1 MSMQMQTDA
10 TPAAQRGRDSSA
22 YAKPAALSG
31 ALLQRGRARA
41 PRLEEVPPLPRNEAA
56 AFAPEPAAA
65 EPLAAFRPEPEPT
78 PAFAPALAAPLAPEK
93 SSRFADA
100 LFAAICCAAF
110 FATFLFFL
118 KL

>member
-10 TPAAQRGRDSSA
+10 TPAAERGRDASV

-41 PRLEEVPPLPRNEAA
+41 PRLEEVPPLPRAEAPAPAAEPVA
-56 AFAPEPAAA
+56 AFAS
-65 EPLAAFRPEPEPT
+65 EPEPT
-78 PAFAPALAAPLAPEK
+78 PAFAPAAAAPLAPER

-110 FATFLFFL
+110 LMTFLFFL
-118 KL
+118 KV

>member
-10 TPAAQRGRDSSA
+10 TPAAERGRDPSA
-22 YAKPAALSG
+22 CAKPAALSG
-31 ALLQRGRARA
+31 ALLQRGRSRA
-41 PRLEEVPPLPRNEAA
+41 PRLEEVPPLPRHEAPA
-56 AFAPEPAAA
+56 STPEPAAA
-65 EPLAAFRPEPEPT
+65 EAVAAFTPEPEPM

-110 FATFLFFL
+110 LATFLFFL
-118 KL
+118 NL